1 MCRRDALR
9 VRDLVRI
16 YLSACPQDTPPTET
30 RAPAIDLPRIENV
43 YDTQPRRKRKA
54 SDLAH
59 VENECD
65 QPRRKRKGTDPAH
78 VPAAEN
84 ARDVEPRRRTIAVI
98 DLTLTED
105 THDRRQRTREV
116 IDLTGED

>member
-9 VRDLVRI
+9 VKDLVRI
-16 YLSACPQDTPPTET
+16 YLSACPQDPPPTGT
-30 RAPAIDLPRIENV
+30 GAPAIHLPRVENA
-43 YDTQPRRKRKA
+43 YDMGPRRKRKA
-54 SDLAH
+54 IVLAQ
-59 VENECD
+59 VEDECD

-78 VPAAEN
+78 
-84 ARDVEPRRRTIAVI
+84 ARESGEPRRRKITVI

-105 THDRRQRTREV
+105 THHGREV